1 MINHLLDLNAA
12 QTAPDDYP
20 SSWELAERFGLK
32 FRWVVSIGFALRSDI
47 GYPDALDAY
56 GTCEAER
63 KFNWIT
69 SQYPQMRALMQHHT
83 LVRDLYGPGTTW
95 FIRKSLSYQSP
106 VAAGAGWAAVGDA
119 TGFTNPLYSPGINC
133 NMGPSVWLAEQ
144 TPAYISTSSPAV
156 RRDIMSQYRKYCDVR
171 VPDLHR
177 MNTFNYLLMRS
188 PQTGPLGPLWQ
199 YLCGTG
205 NADWRDIRS
214 FSHIDRVAEL
224 VTRWEWGSQHPEYIA
239 FADKTIKL
247 LDGPPTEP
255 SQETIDEVMTLS
267 EAMLRRVVETGRF
280 RNRWAGLLRYYDN
293 DLYFCRGKVQRDLL
307 AARCEHCGNWR
318 ILTGDAVKCATCG
331 GANKVVAIQRVD

>member
-12 QTAPDDYP
+12 QTAADDYP
-20 SSWELAERFGLK
+20 SSQELAEKFGLK
-32 FRWVVSIGFALRSDI
+32 FRWVVSIGFALRSDVV
-47 GYPDALDAY
+47 YPDSLDAY

-69 SQYPQMRALMQHHT
+69 SQYPQMAALMQRHT

-144 TPAYISTSSPAV
+144 TPAYLSTPSSDV
-156 RRDIMSQYRKYCDVR
+156 RRDIMSRYRRYCDAR

-177 MNTFNYLLMRS
+177 MNTFNYLMMRS

-205 NADWRDIRS
+205 NADWRDIKS
-214 FSHIDRVAEL
+214 FAHIDRVAEL

-239 FADKTIKL
+239 FADKAIKL

-255 SQETIDEVMTLS
+255 SQETIDEVKSLS
-267 EAMLRRVVETGRF
+267 EEMLRRVVETGRF

-293 DLYFCRGKVQRDLL
+293 DLHFCERKVQRDVL
-307 AARCEHCGNWR
+307 ATRCEHCGNWR
-318 ILTGDAVKCATCG
+318 ILTGDTAKCATCG